1 MEFMVGQR
9 WASISEPKMGLGIVT
24 DVDGRRI
31 TIDFPAVEETRTY
44 AADSAPLSR
53 IIYSPGDSLNN
64 LQEDSF
70 KVLEVHNLRG
80 ISIYVCEDALGQ
92 DVQISEMDLSCYIQ
106 LNTPIQRLSAG
117 HLDRLGEYQLRI
129 ATIQHLHRQQLSPVK
144 GLLGS
149 RTDLLPH
156 QIYIAHEVAKRHAP
170 RVLLADEV
178 GLGKTIEAGMI
189 LHQQIQTGQT
199 SRVLVLVPDSLMHQ
213 WLVEMLRR
221 FQLPF
226 SAYDMARVSALLEA
240 DPAENPFECEQ
251 RIIAPISMFTDHTEL
266 QEQALLAAWDMV
278 IVDEAHHLAWK
289 PEASSPEYQFVERLA
304 ARTASLLL
312 LTATPEQVGMAG
324 HFARLRLLDPARF
337 HDLDVFLAEQT
348 QFSELNVVVQQLAA
362 AQTLTA
368 NLDAAVRH
376 WLGDHTPPIGTDAD
390 SVIDTLLDQHGTGR
404 VMFRNTRAAI
414 KGFPERQ
421 LITHPLDC
429 PEQYRTLSG
438 IEALRPEQTVPEDLW
453 IANDPRV
460 SWLIKQLQSLKGQK
474 VLVICHFA
482 ETALALDKHLNL
494 RAGIRAASFY
504 EDLSLIERDR
514 AAAYFAETDQ
524 GAQVLI
530 CSEIGS
536 EGRNFQF
543 AHHLVLFDL
552 PEDPDLLEQRIG
564 RLDRIGQ
571 TEAIKIHLPYLLG
584 TPQETL
590 FEWLHHGIGIFNS
603 SCAAG
608 HHIFSHFRQRLYS
621 TLATPSTEGLA
632 ALVNDTHLF
641 ATQAVADLHDGR
653 DALLERNSCRMAPA
667 RALIAQIEQDNQ
679 ADSLQNYM
687 ESVFT
692 IFGIDSEPHSAMAT
706 IIRPS
711 EHLLVSHFPGLRED
725 GNTVTFD
732 RKQAL
737 SRDDMD
743 FLTWEHPMVTESMAL
758 IRAGEMGNVCLGAL
772 PLKALP
778 PGTLLLEMWFTL
790 ETQASNDL
798 QVGRFLPLQP
808 FRMLVNQSGQDL
820 GHAVSFEQLN
830 ALVEPIGKQKSAPIM
845 TQIRSVIETM
855 YHQAAQAADKRLPEI
870 ITTASGAAEK
880 ALGAE
885 IERLQALKDV
895 NPQVRPE
902 EIAYLHKQLSDNLA
916 AIARAEVVCQGVR
929 VLISKHP

>member
-1 MEFMVGQR
+1 MEFLVGQR

-24 DVDGRRI
+24 NVDGRRI
-31 TIDFPAVEETRTY
+31 TIDFPAVEEIRTY
-44 AADSAPLSR
+44 AAESAPLSR
-53 IIYSPGDSLNN
+53 IIYSPGDHLHNM
-64 LQEDSF
+64 QEERF
-70 KVLEVHNLRG
+70 TVLEVHSLRG
-80 ISIYVCEDALGQ
+80 ISIYVCENSAGQ

-106 LNTPIQRLSAG
+106 LTTPIQRLTAG
-117 HLDRLGEYQLRI
+117 HLDRLGEYTLRI
-129 ATIQHLHRQQLSPVK
+129 ATIQNLHHQQLSPVK

-189 LHQQIQTGQT
+189 LHQQIQTGQA

-221 FQLPF
+221 FQLSF
-226 SAYDMARVSALLEA
+226 SAFDTERVRDLL
-240 DPAENPFECEQ
+240 DSDGSENPFETEQ
-251 RIIAPISMFTDHTEL
+251 RIIAPISMFIDYPEL
-266 QEQALLAAWDMV
+266 QDEALDASWDMV

-289 PEASSPEYQFVERLA
+289 PEAASPEYLFVERLA
-304 ARTASLLL
+304 AKTAGLLL

-337 HDLDVFLAEQT
+337 HDLSLFLTEQT
-348 QFSELNVVVQQLAA
+348 QFAALNAVVQQLIAA
-362 AQTLTA
+362 TTLTPD
-368 NLDAAVRH
+368 LHPIVSD
-376 WLGDHTPPIGTDAD
+376 WLHDHTPDIGTDAD
-390 SVIDTLLDQHGTGR
+390 SVIDTLLDRHGTGR
-404 VMFRNTRAAI
+404 VLFRNTRAAI
-414 KGFPERQ
+414 KGFPGRQ
-421 LITHPLDC
+421 LIAHPLAC
-429 PEQYRTLSG
+429 PEQYLSVTG
-438 IEALRPEQTVPEDLW
+438 RDALRPEQGLPEDLW

-460 SWLIKQLQSLKGQK
+460 DWLIQQLKTLKGQK

-504 EDLSLIERDR
+504 EDLTLIERDR

-571 TEAIKIHLPYLLG
+571 TETIKIHVPYLID
-584 TPQETL
+584 TPQSAL
-590 FEWLHHGIGIFNS
+590 FDWLHQGIGIFEH
-603 SCAAG
+603 SCAAA
-608 HHIFSHFRQRLYS
+608 HHIFSHFRQRLYD
-621 TLATPSTEGLA
+621 TLKAPTAEALA
-632 ALVNDTHLF
+632 SLVADTHAF
-641 ATQAVADLHDGR
+641 ATEAVAALHDGR
-653 DALLERNSCRMAPA
+653 DALLERNSCRLAPA
-667 RALIAQIEQDNQ
+667 QALIAHIEQE
-679 ADSLQNYM
+679 SLAEPLQQYM
-687 ESVFT
+687 EMVFAT
-692 IFGIDSEPHSAMAT
+692 FGIDSEPHSALAS

-711 EHLLVSHFPGLRED
+711 EHQLVSHFPGLRDD
-725 GNTVTFD
+725 GNTLTYA

-743 FLTWEHPMVTESMAL
+743 YLTWEHPMVKESMAM
-758 IRAGEMGNVCLGAL
+758 IYTGEMGNVCLGAL

-778 PGTLLLEMWFTL
+778 PGTLLLELWFTL
-790 ETQASNDL
+790 ETQASHDL

-808 FRMLVNQSGQDL
+808 FRLLVNQNGQDL
-820 GHAVSFEQLN
+820 GHAVSFDQLN
-830 ALVEPIGKQKSAPIM
+830 ALVEPIGKQKAAPIM
-845 TQIRSVIETM
+845 AQIRSVIETM
-855 YHQAAQAADKRLPEI
+855 YHQAARASEQRLPEFI
-870 ITTASGAAEK
+870 ASASAA
-880 ALGAE
+880 AHANLGAE
-885 IERLQALKDV
+885 ISRLEALQEV
-895 NPQVRPE
+895 NPQVRPA
-902 EIAYLHKQLSDNLA
+902 EIAHHHQLLSDNLA
-916 AIARAEVVCQGVR
+916 AIARAAVVCQGAR
-929 VLISKHP
+929 ILISRHP